1 MYDITNLKKLDIKKI
16 DFFQFTY
23 LINHLVFK
31 KKIKVKIKYYASFS
45 LEHPEGEIEAI
56 KFIKNKDGE
65 LEIRVDTNFFNIVG
79 TKGVLPSH
87 YTEYIISCKRQKDYM
102 LLDLTNIFYNR
113 MIKSFTNIIT
123 KNNFILENKISK
135 SNSINGNASHLERL
149 SYLIGMPSK
158 SNFINKDVPKF
169 LLSYAG
175 LLINRSRPVHVL
187 KSILSHYYKLK
198 IKINQFV
205 EEKIKLE
212 CNELSKIG
220 KYNSDLGKSLY
231 LGNNAYFN
239 LNKIEVVFED
249 LDYKTYKKFIE
260 DKIFTQRLHEILK
273 FYLDKN
279 INYVLTFLVRDPEK
293 VTFINSNSTR
303 RLGLDIWCKS

>member
-1 MYDITNLKKLDIKKI
+1 MYDIINFKKLDIKKI

-31 KKIKVKIKYYASFS
+31 KNIKAKIKYYASFS

-56 KFIKNKDGE
+56 KFTQNKDGE
-65 LEIRVDTNFFNIVG
+65 LEIRVITSFFNIVG
-79 TKGVLPSH
+79 TTGVLPSH
-87 YTEYIISCKRQKDYM
+87 YTEYIISSKKQKDYV

-113 MIKSFTNIIT
+113 IIQSFVNIIA
-123 KNNFILENKISK
+123 KNSFILENKISQA
-135 SNSINGNASHLERL
+135 NSINGNASHLDRL

-158 SNFINKDVPKF
+158 FNFINKDVPRF

-220 KYNSDLGKSLY
+220 IYNSDLGKSLY

-239 LNKIEVVFED
+239 LNKIEVIFED

-279 INYVLTFLVRDPEK
+279 IKYMLIFLVRDSEK
-293 VTFINSNSTR
+293 ITFINSKSTR